1 LGITQ
6 RHNIKESRGYKKM
19 RSFSYVMN
27 REVWDVMRK
36 SLLDYLRVY
45 PNSFK
50 FEPSGCYDRMNIE
63 FYDVVDDR
71 TESNIDGFYN
81 EAVEVVDT
89 ISDFLEF

>member
-1 LGITQ
+1 
-6 RHNIKESRGYKKM
+6 M

-63 FYDVVDDR
+63 FYDVIDDK
-71 TESNIDGFYN
+71 TENNIDGFYN
-81 EAVEVVDT
+81 EAVETVD
-89 ISDFLEF
+89 IINDFLEF